1 MKYSWT
7 WPRMVGAG
15 MVALAMA
22 GCSTSEHIYVEGR
35 CITCVNN
42 PVTGKP
48 INHDPADQQTRQGV
62 SQGDSTETTE
72 TVAVSDGRG
81 EFIIES
87 PVDVDTAYA
96 RIRSAFSFRSPA
108 DFGGGIHD
116 QMRMEDVAYH
126 HEANPGSFYRLSD
139 YEGAVIDGHDH
150 RVVLKA
156 QIERNREGSRVRVS
170 FSSVGPAGYESDD
183 MQQALKQ
190 RFETALQ

>member
-1 MKYSWT
+1 MMKPTWT
-7 WPRMVGAG
+7 WLRVGAG
-15 MVALAMA
+15 LITLAIA

-42 PVTGKP
+42 PFTGEP
-48 INHDPADQQTRQGV
+48 INHDPAEQEIRQVVGQDG
-62 SQGDSTETTE
+62 STE
-72 TVAVSDGRG
+72 TVAVSDGKG
-81 EFIIES
+81 EFLIES

-96 RIRSAFSFRSPA
+96 RIRSAFTFRSPA
-108 DFGGGIHD
+108 DFTDGTTD
-116 QMRMEDVAYH
+116 QMQKLNVAYH

-139 YEGAVIDGHDH
+139 YEGAVIEGREH

-170 FSSVGPAGYESDD
+170 FSSVGPVGYESDA